1 MIPLWWSG
9 NDLRVYPPAF
19 AATMGNL
26 VEEMNAT
33 SRGQPQ
39 INGQIPH
46 AVDTMKLEWE
56 SDPELW
62 QFVDFQEIFVYL
74 RGSTRLSLPDIWK
87 SVIPRKLPK

>member
-1 MIPLWWSG
+1 
-9 NDLRVYPPAF
+9 
-19 AATMGNL
+19 
-26 VEEMNAT
+26 
-33 SRGQPQ
+33 
-39 INGQIPH
+39 
-46 AVDTMKLEWE
+46 MKLEWE